1 MCQAMYEY
9 QVTREEYEDYDE
21 DEIVCIYCGEP
32 KGDSIGCCGENH
44 WTTAKEML

>member
-1 MCQAMYEY
+1 MCQAMFEY
-9 QVTREEYEDYDE
+9 QVAREQYEEDDY

-32 KGDSIGCCGENH
+32 KGDSLGCCGENH

>member
-9 QVTREEYEDYDE
+9 QVIREEYEDYDE

-32 KGDSIGCCGENH
+32 KGESLGCCGENH

>member
-9 QVTREEYEDYDE
+9 QVTREEYEYYDE

-32 KGDSIGCCGENH
+32 KGDSLGCCGENH

>member
-9 QVTREEYEDYDE
+9 QVTRELDEDYDE

-32 KGDSIGCCGENH
+32 KGDSLGCCGENH

>member
-9 QVTREEYEDYDE
+9 QVTREEYEEDE

-32 KGDSIGCCGENH
+32 KGDSLGCCGENH
-44 WTTAKEML
+44 WTTAKKML

>member
-1 MCQAMYEY
+1 MHEY
-9 QVTREEYEDYDE
+9 QVTRELDEDE

-32 KGDSIGCCGENH
+32 KGDSLGCCGENH

>member
-9 QVTREEYEDYDE
+9 QVTRELDEDYDE
-21 DEIVCIYCGEP
+21 DEIVCMYCGEP
-32 KGDSIGCCGENH
+32 KNERLGCCGENH